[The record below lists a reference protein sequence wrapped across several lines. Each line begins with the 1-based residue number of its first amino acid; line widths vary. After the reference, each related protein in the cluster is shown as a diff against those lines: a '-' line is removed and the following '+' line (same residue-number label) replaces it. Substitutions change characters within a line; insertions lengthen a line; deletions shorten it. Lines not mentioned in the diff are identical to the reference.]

1 MKRLNKEFKIDV
13 CKSIALKYGTV
24 NREDPRVVYINGRCW
39 ITPTSEMEY
48 GSVLSSIEANMRKDI
63 KRHFIDKV
71 NFDDRFIFDFS
82 VNTDNL
88 SPSVKKFLTFDLYV
102 RQNNGRKKPLKEL
115 KGIVE
120 GKMSVI
126 ANNLSMDLKEND
138 FSVSQK
144 KR

>member
-13 CKSIALKYGTV
+13 CNSISLKYGTV
-24 NREDPRVVYINGRCW
+24 NREDPRVVYVNGRCW
-39 ITPTSEMEY
+39 ISPTNEMDY
-48 GSVLSSIEANMRKDI
+48 NSVLSKIESNMRKDI

-82 VNTDNL
+82 VNTDNI
-88 SPSVKKFLTFDLYV
+88 SPSMKKFLTFDLYV
-102 RQNNGRKKPLKEL
+102 RQNNGNKRPLKEL
-115 KGIVE
+115 KDIVE
-120 GKMSVI
+120 DKMGVI
-126 ANNLSMDLKEND
+126 ANNLSMDLKDND